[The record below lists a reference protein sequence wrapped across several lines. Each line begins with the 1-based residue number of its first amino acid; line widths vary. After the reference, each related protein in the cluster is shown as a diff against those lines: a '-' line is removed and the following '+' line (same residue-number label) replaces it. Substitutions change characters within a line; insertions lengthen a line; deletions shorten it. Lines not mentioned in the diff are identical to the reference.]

1 MLYVDSWWGLFGF
14 KEQVSC
20 TSQPAE
26 ELYLLKHPELVDA
39 GDSKFSE
46 FAEAF
51 VSKVDVRDI
60 TVSQFF
66 KHVE

>member
-1 MLYVDSWWGLFGF
+1 M
-14 KEQVSC
+14 
-20 TSQPAE
+20 
-26 ELYLLKHPELVDA
+26 LKHPELVDA